1 MPTLEE
7 LQADLDFY
15 KTLKTQLENA
25 LLQGATQLEISIAG
39 RTVRYRTF
47 EDMIRAKQW
56 CENEIDRIERAIA
69 LVQGE
74 KVPANKI
81 RTRFVG

>member
-7 LQADLDFY
+7 LQADLEFY

-81 RTRFVG
+81 RTRFV

>member
-1 MPTLEE
+1 MPTIEE

-74 KVPANKI
+74 NIPTNKI
-81 RTRFVG
+81 RTRFV

>member
-7 LQADLDFY
+7 LQADLSFY

-74 KVPANKI
+74 NMPTNKI

>member
-7 LQADLDFY
+7 LQADLEFY

-39 RTVRYRTF
+39 RSVRYRTF

-74 KVPANKI
+74 KIPTNKI
-81 RTRFVG
+81 RTRFV

>member
-7 LQADLDFY
+7 LQADLEFC

-56 CENEIDRIERAIA
+56 CENEIYRIERAIA

-74 KVPANKI
+74 NVPTNKI
-81 RTRFVG
+81 RTRFV

>member
-7 LQADLDFY
+7 LQADLEFY
-15 KTLKTQLENA
+15 KTLKTQLESA

-74 KVPANKI
+74 NIPTNKI
-81 RTRFVG
+81 RTRFV

>member
-1 MPTLEE
+1 MPTLDE
-7 LQADLDFY
+7 LQADLEFY

-47 EDMIRAKQW
+47 EDMIKAKQW
-56 CENEIDRIERAIA
+56 VENEIDRIERAIA

-74 KVPANKI
+74 NIPTNKI
-81 RTRFVG
+81 RTRFV

>member
-7 LQADLDFY
+7 LQADLEFY

-74 KVPANKI
+74 KIPTNKI
-81 RTRFVG
+81 RTRFV

>member
-7 LQADLDFY
+7 LQADLEFY

-47 EDMIRAKQW
+47 EDMIKAKQW
-56 CENEIDRIERAIA
+56 VENEIDRLERAIA
-69 LVQGE
+69 LMKGE
-74 KVPANKI
+74 NYPLNRI

>member
-74 KVPANKI
+74 KIPTNKI
-81 RTRFVG
+81 RTRFV

>member
-1 MPTLEE
+1 MPTIEE
-7 LQADLDFY
+7 LQADLNFY
-15 KTLKTQLENA
+15 RTLKAQLENA

-39 RTVRYRTF
+39 RSVRYRTF

-69 LVQGE
+69 LVRGE
-74 KVPANKI
+74 KIPTNKI
-81 RTRFVG
+81 RTRFV

>member
-7 LQADLDFY
+7 LQADLNFY

-74 KVPANKI
+74 NIPTNKI
-81 RTRFVG
+81 RTRFV